1 MTRPAST
8 RYSERDARAR
18 FDRVLNDALGAPRK
32 LIITATLKR
41 RALKKKP
48 GKSDKKGRE
57 GLPIPAMSSFLPHDR
72 NDCDDS

>member
-1 MTRPAST
+1 MTKPAPT
-8 RYSERDARAR
+8 RYSERDARTR
-18 FDRVLNDALGAPRK
+18 FDRMLNDALGAPRK

-48 GKSDKKGRE
+48 EKPDKKGRE
-57 GLPIPAMSSFLPHDR
+57 GLPIPAMSSFLLHDR